1 MHGLLYIIFNSSV
14 YYLAVEPNEWKER
27 IRNRKK
33 IRAMNANFTL
43 RKLKNNED
51 LYSLTFYQ
59 ARGCLTSCHFNKYCV
74 YLCNFFQKYYHC
86 IHITWHEKIYISEI
100 LFHFLFLIHEPD
112 ILATFIFH
120 LHIMTFIS
128 QFANSRNYKC
138 PKIKW

>member
-86 IHITWHEKIYISEI
+86 IHITRHAWEDIHFRNIISLFILNTWTWYFSHIYIS
-100 LFHFLFLIHEPD
+100 FTYHD
-112 ILATFIFH
+112 IYIPVCKFTKL
-120 LHIMTFIS
+120 
-128 QFANSRNYKC
+128 
-138 PKIKW
+138 